1 MTDIRSHFSGVAA
14 QYRDLRTTDQAPVVR
29 IAESLSDIEVIRAA
43 DVGCGAGRYD
53 LELFRKLAPGLDLYC
68 MDGDANMLRELR
80 QHLLSHGFR
89 SFHPVLAYARS
100 LPLRASSLDAVVT
113 FNAVHHFRVR
123 EFLREAGRVLRP
135 GGRLFVYTRL
145 RSQNRSNIW
154 GMHFPSF
161 WRKETRLF
169 SREEFQALV
178 EGVPGLTLESVEFF
192 RYERVSNLVE
202 LLEKARRRHYSTF
215 CLYSP
220 KELAA
225 AFTRFEDNLRRHYRD
240 LAQITWHDENVMF
253 IARRVHAARRV
264 WRGAA
269 SRAGMSPGDRL
280 R

>member
-1 MTDIRSHFSGVAA
+1 MRDIRSHFSGVAA
-14 QYRDLRTTDQAPVVR
+14 QYRSLRTTDRAPVER
-29 IAESLSDIEVIRAA
+29 IAELLPGIELIRAA

-53 LELFRKLAPGLDLYC
+53 LELFRELEPRLDLYC
-68 MDGDANMLRELR
+68 TDSDANMLRELR
-80 QHLLSHGFR
+80 QYLSGHGFR
-89 SFHPVLAYARS
+89 TFHPVLAHARN
-100 LPLRASSLDAVVT
+100 LPLRADSLDAVVT

-123 EFLREAGRVLRP
+123 AFLREAVRVLRP
-135 GGRLFVYTRL
+135 GGMLFVYTRL
-145 RSQNRSNIW
+145 RSQNRNNIW

-169 SREEFQALV
+169 EREEFQALV
-178 EGVPGLTLESVEFF
+178 ESVPGLTLESVEFF
-192 RYERVSNLVE
+192 RYERVSSLDE

-253 IARRVHAARRV
+253 IARRAQAARRV